1 MSISQMKN
9 RHGEVTWSA
18 QGHTVRGGPG
28 LDVAG
33 QLQGYP
39 GNGRPRRTLWQSEH
53 VEREDQSCS
62 FATGWEWKNKRRWT
76 KGHLCLPGWLWTNLL
91 CNDYVTSVFQARLS
105 LGSGQAVQEWSRN
118 PHAKAR
124 LVFLLIC
131 GPLPWN
137 AIPASAS
144 SDIRRHLSAKES
156 EEWRGHILRG
166 GGGEGGTGWRENS
179 TRKCC
184 ERKWADE
191 PLGWHWGHFAPIA
204 AGRLE
209 APAGT
214 LCCPEDRRISLIK
227 KSHVLPWL

>member
-39 GNGRPRRTLWQSEH
+39 GNGRLRKTLWESEH

-62 FATGWEWKNKRRWT
+62 FGTGWEWKNKRRWT

-105 LGSGQAVQEWSRN
+105 LGSGQGSIRVEQKPPWESQDSVFAHLRASTLECHAIQPLQTLEDTFQLKN
-118 PHAKAR
+118 P
-124 LVFLLIC
+124 
-131 GPLPWN
+131 G
-137 AIPASAS
+137 S
-144 SDIRRHLSAKES
+144 
-156 EEWRGHILRG
+156 G
-166 GGGEGGTGWRENS
+166 GGRYCGAVAARGTQAD
-179 TRKCC
+179 RKTAQGSAVNAN
-184 ERKWADE
+184 ELMSLWADIE
-191 PLGWHWGHFAPIA
+191 VTLPDRCWPFGGSCWH
-204 AGRLE
+204 
-209 APAGT
+209 
-214 LCCPEDRRISLIK
+214 S
-227 KSHVLPWL
+227 VLPGRQENKPN